1 MKILIIGGTGYIGSQ
16 LYVDL
21 IKDYEVDTLDLEW
34 FGNCVNPKNI
44 KHNYNSIN
52 KTKLDEYDVVILLA
66 AHSSVPMC
74 LNNMTPAFQNNVV
87 NFVYLL
93 NKLSHQKFIYAS
105 SSSVYG
111 DTGSMPAK
119 EDWDRFRPKNYYDL
133 TKQEIDFYA
142 ELSNIEYYGLRFG
155 TVNGPSPNLRV
166 DIMINKMY
174 HEAKQIGFINMFNS
188 QISRP
193 ILGIY
198 DLCRAMRYI
207 IKSGDHRGVY
217 NLASFNGVVKD
228 IVNNVGKYIEVDVN
242 DMGNT
247 PSYNFSIDTSKF
259 ENVYKFEFKDTI
271 ETIIDALNQEYD
283 QIIQKDVRANQQVD
297 LHPLH

>member
-16 LYVDL
+16 LYCDL
-21 IKDYEVDTLDLEW
+21 IKDFEVDTIDLEW
-34 FGNCVNPKNI
+34 FGNYVNPKNT
-44 KHNYNSIN
+44 KLNYNLIH
-52 KTKLDEYDVVILLA
+52 KEKLDEYDVVILLA
-66 AHSSVPMC
+66 GHSSVPMC
-74 LNNMTPAFQNNVV
+74 LNSMVPAFQNNVV
-87 NFVYLL
+87 NFVDLL

-111 DTGSMPAK
+111 NTGSMPAK

-142 ELSNIEYYGLRFG
+142 ELSSIEYYGLRFG

-174 HEAKQIGFINMFNS
+174 HEAKQIGYINMFNS
-188 QISRP
+188 NISRP

-198 DLCRAMRYI
+198 DLCYAIRRI
-207 IKSGDHRGVY
+207 IQEGDHRGIY

-228 IVNNVGKYIEVDVN
+228 IIHSVGESVKVDII
-242 DMGNT
+242 DMGHT
-247 PSYNFSIDTSKF
+247 PSYNFSIDTLKF
-259 ENVYKFEFKDTI
+259 EDVYKFKFKDTI
-271 ETIIDALNQEYD
+271 QSIVDKLSDNYDSCMKSIRDQE
-283 QIIQKDVRANQQVD
+283 
-297 LHPLH
+297 LL